1 MAATMN
7 ILWSNRSRGTSSRPM
22 SGYEPPASKGARSAS
37 RKGNRGMTRARDGA
51 GRLRLL
57 VANAPLSYRQAMAAA
72 ITALRPDIEVLL
84 GEPEALDTEVE
95 RLSPDLVVCSH
106 VTPLVES
113 RVLAWI
119 DLYPEGD
126 RRATISVDGRRVE
139 TDGVELEYLLS
150 IIDQRVGKLAET
162 RG

>member
-1 MAATMN
+1 M
-7 ILWSNRSRGTSSRPM
+7 
-22 SGYEPPASKGARSAS
+22 
-37 RKGNRGMTRARDGA
+37 
-51 GRLRLL
+51 RLL